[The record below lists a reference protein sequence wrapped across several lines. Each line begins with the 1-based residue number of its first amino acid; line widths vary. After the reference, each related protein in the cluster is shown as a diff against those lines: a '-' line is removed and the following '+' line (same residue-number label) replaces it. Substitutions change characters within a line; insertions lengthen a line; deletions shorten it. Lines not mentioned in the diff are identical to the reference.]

1 MTAQL
6 YFVANM
12 IKHNTKSSHELLDS
26 IKDDESVIGIVPS
39 KELFN
44 RTTLDKESLS
54 TMKQDHSIFVKNRD
68 FFSEMDSVFKNITE
82 KI

>member
-1 MTAQL
+1 
-6 YFVANM
+6 M

-26 IKDDESVIGIVPS
+26 IKDEESVIGIVPS

-54 TMKQDHSIFVKNRD
+54 TMKQDHSTFLKNRE
-68 FFSEMDSVFKNITE
+68 FFKEMDNVFANIT
-82 KI
+82 KNL